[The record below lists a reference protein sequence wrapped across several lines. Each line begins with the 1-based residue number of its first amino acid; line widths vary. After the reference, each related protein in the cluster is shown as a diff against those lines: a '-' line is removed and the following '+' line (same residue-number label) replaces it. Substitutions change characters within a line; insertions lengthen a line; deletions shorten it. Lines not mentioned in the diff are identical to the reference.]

1 MELKTPLYDTHV
13 EMGAKIVPFGGFLMP
28 VQYSGVIAEHMA
40 VRTACGLF
48 DVSHMGEVT
57 LKGADALKN
66 VNNLLTNNFEGM
78 EDGQA
83 RYGMMCLEN
92 GGIIDDLIVYKMSDV
107 EYLLVVNASNT
118 DKDFKWI
125 ADHVFG
131 DCVAENVSAAWG
143 QVALQG
149 PKAEEILRRLTP
161 AEQIPEKNY
170 TFVAEGKVGDIACI
184 VSRTGYTGEDG
195 FELYCAAD
203 DVVALWKLLLKE
215 GEADGLIPCGLGAR
229 DTLRLEAAMP
239 LYGHELTEEINPYQ
253 AVLGIFC
260 KLDKEDFIGKA
271 ALVEAKANLKMRRVG
286 LKITGRG
293 IAREHCDVYVG
304 DEKIG
309 FVSSGTHCPYIGGAI
324 AMAYVPVEY
333 KEPGT
338 AVEIDV
344 RGRRVAAEV
353 IKTPFYKR
361 AN

>member
-66 VNNLLTNNFEGM
+66 VNNLLTNDFNGM
-78 EDGQA
+78 YDGQA

-92 GGIIDDLIVYKMSDV
+92 GGIIDDLIVYKMNDE

-118 DKDFKWI
+118 EKDFKWI
-125 ADHVFG
+125 AEHVTG
-131 DCVAENVSAAWG
+131 NCVAENVSAAWG

-170 TFVAEGKVGDIACI
+170 SFVADGKVGDITCI

-195 FELYCAAD
+195 FELYCAAE

-239 LYGHELTEEINPYQ
+239 LYGHELTEDINPYQ

-293 IAREHCDVYVG
+293 IVREHCDVYVG
-304 DEKIG
+304 DQKIG
-309 FVSSGTHCPYIGGAI
+309 HSTSGTHCPYLGLPV
-324 AMAYVPVEY
+324 AMALVDSAY
-333 KEPGT
+333 KEVGT
-338 AVEIDV
+338 QMEVEV
-344 RGRRVAAEV
+344 RGRRISAEV
-353 IKTPFYKR
+353 VKLPFYKR
-361 AN
+361 EK

>member
-1 MELKTPLYDTHV
+1 MDLKTPLYDTHV
-13 EMGAKIVPFGGFLMP
+13 ALGAKMVPFGGFIMP

-48 DVSHMGEVT
+48 DVSHMGEVW
-57 LKGADALKN
+57 LRGADALNN
-66 VNNLLTNNFEGM
+66 VNNLLTNDYNGM
-78 EDGQA
+78 DDGQA

-92 GGIIDDLIVYKMSDV
+92 GGIIDDLIVYKKNDL
-107 EYLLVVNASNT
+107 EYLIVVNASNT
-118 DKDFKWI
+118 DKDFAWI
-125 ADHVFG
+125 SSHVFG
-131 DCVAENVSAAWG
+131 DCVATNESDQVG

-149 PKAEEILRRLTP
+149 PKAETVLKKLTDEAMIP
-161 AEQIPEKNY
+161 AKNY
-170 TFVAEGKVGDIACI
+170 TAVFDGVVGGIPAI
-184 VSRTGYTGEDG
+184 ISRTGYTGEDG
-195 FELYCAAD
+195 FELYCAAS
-203 DVVALWKLLLKE
+203 DVVALWNMVLEAGKNE
-215 GEADGLIPCGLGAR
+215 GILPCGLGAR

-239 LYGHELTEEINPYQ
+239 LYGHELTEEINPYE
-253 AVLGIFC
+253 AVLGIFV
-260 KLDKEDFIGKA
+260 KPAKESFIGKE
-271 ALVEAKANLKMRRVG
+271 ALIEAKANLQRRRVG

-304 DEKIG
+304 DQKIG

-338 AVEIDV
+338 QVEIDV
-344 RGRRVAAEV
+344 RGRRIAAEV